1 MKFILQNM
9 VCFRVRLKNCDVK
22 FMGLRLFSYC
32 GLIEK
37 TVKESAQKFVRKFN
51 VFTLP
56 KIVQRIED
64 ILRHRLGEDI
74 YIPLLLADEKSL
86 ALASVIEK
94 ASEVT
99 QLKAEIATDLAA
111 VTKDLAGQS
120 QILKDNIE
128 EFSETL

>member
-1 MKFILQNM
+1 MKFILHNM

-56 KIVQRIED
+56 KIVQRIE
-64 ILRHRLGEDI
+64 
-74 YIPLLLADEKSL
+74 
-86 ALASVIEK
+86 
-94 ASEVT
+94 
-99 QLKAEIATDLAA
+99 
-111 VTKDLAGQS
+111 
-120 QILKDNIE
+120 
-128 EFSETL
+128 

>member
-1 MKFILQNM
+1 M
-9 VCFRVRLKNCDVK
+9 
-22 FMGLRLFSYC
+22 
-32 GLIEK
+32 
-37 TVKESAQKFVRKFN
+37 
-51 VFTLP
+51 
-56 KIVQRIED
+56 
-64 ILRHRLGEDI
+64 
-74 YIPLLLADEKSL
+74 
-86 ALASVIEK
+86 IEK